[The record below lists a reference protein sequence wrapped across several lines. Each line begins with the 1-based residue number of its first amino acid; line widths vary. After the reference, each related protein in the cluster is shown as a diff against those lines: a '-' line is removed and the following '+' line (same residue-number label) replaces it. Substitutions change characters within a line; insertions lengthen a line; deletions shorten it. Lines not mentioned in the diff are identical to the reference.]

1 MQQDFAWHLLVSLV
15 TQAPGKTP
23 GLISKPKDDDEI
35 EACGQDSFFFFWGI
49 FCQNLFLECTP
60 RRLAVFQVDYA
71 CSLDCCEP
79 SD

>member
-35 EACGQDSFFFFWGI
+35 EACGQDSFFFFWVFFVKI
-49 FCQNLFLECTP
+49 YFWNAHLEDLLFS
-60 RRLAVFQVDYA
+60 RWIMLAA
-71 CSLDCCEP
+71 
-79 SD
+79 